1 MNNELTRNS
10 CHGILV
16 LFFLAVFLQMSN
28 VFYFH
33 DDFGYLT
40 LSYANIEIPG
50 AKGTSY
56 GLWELLQFLYQHYM
70 TWGGRVL
77 YFFFEIVLGFKS
89 IWILRITESLII
101 TLIAAVMIRDND
113 NNRYSVAV
121 ILMAYFSLSLTV
133 TSDAMYWYTASVL
146 YLFPLLPFFTGCI
159 LFHRL
164 CFKEDLSKGEK
175 QIMYIALFLA
185 TFSQEQISFATVFFV
200 TACLFLT
207 RISKEASYGTRNE
220 YITAAAVTYV
230 GFLLLIAAPG
240 NWSRAALD
248 DMTFAERIV
257 LHASQVVHHQY
268 IHDGKIYQTILI
280 VINALMGL
288 HLYRK
293 QAAGLL
299 FSSVSI
305 MLSVFLLF
313 INMKFLSGCFNGL
326 MQFTGYSIRITGSV
340 LLLFSLTV
348 ICTVFLYCKNIKG
361 SMDKFLFLLA
371 GLVSLAIMVV
381 IPSAVPYRSAL
392 PFTFIMIF
400 ILSDMAKEI
409 CSVERFKL
417 INAAWICVLSVL
429 ALANY
434 AGIVEGYA
442 ANSVVHRTNDFIL
455 RDTADKIRNG
465 SEIQS
470 VTLYKA
476 LDEKYG
482 STPAYEREY
491 IPPWIKKYYGLPANT
506 VLEFVDYR

>member
-1 MNNELTRNS
+1 MNDELNRNS
-10 CHGILV
+10 NYAILV

-40 LSYANIEIPG
+40 LSYANIEIPE
-50 AKGTSY
+50 AHGTSY
-56 GLWELLQFLYQHYM
+56 GFWEMLQFLYQHYM

-77 YFFFEIVLGFKS
+77 YFFFEIAIGFKN
-89 IWILRITESLII
+89 IWALRIVQSLIV
-101 TLIAAVMIRDND
+101 TLIAALMIRDSE
-113 NNRYSVAV
+113 NNKYSALVV
-121 ILMAYFSLSLTV
+121 VMAYFSLSLTV
-133 TSDAMYWYTASVL
+133 VSDGLYWYTASAV

-159 LFHRL
+159 LFYRL
-164 CFKEDLSKGEK
+164 CFKGDVSKGEK

-185 TFSQEQISFATVFFV
+185 TFSQEQISCATVFFV
-200 TACLFLT
+200 TACIFLT
-207 RISKEASYGTRNE
+207 KFSKEASYGSRNE

-248 DMTFAERIV
+248 DMTLAERIV

-268 IHDGKIYQTILI
+268 LHDGKIYQTILI
-280 VINALMGL
+280 IINALMGL

-293 QAAGLL
+293 KAAGLL
-299 FSSVSI
+299 FTSVSVV
-305 MLSVFLLF
+305 LSVFLLF

-340 LLLFSLTV
+340 LLSFSLTV
-348 ICTVFLYCKNIKG
+348 IATVFLYCKNIKR

-409 CSVERFKL
+409 CSVERFR
-417 INAAWICVLSVL
+417 IVNAAWICVLSVL

-455 RDTADKIRNG
+455 RDTAEKIRSG
-465 SEIQS
+465 SEIHS

-476 LDEKYG
+476 LDDKYG
-482 STPAYEREY
+482 TTPAYEREY
-491 IPPWIKKYYGLPANT
+491 IPPWIRKYYGLPANT
-506 VLEFVDYR
+506 VLEFVDYM